1 MIKRQN
7 ACARRTS
14 TRQTTKKVKEKNRT
28 TYVLFIVFHSHIFK
42 VCALWNYN
50 EEEEE
55 ERKRKKDSQNLRVV
69 IVNDR

>member
-1 MIKRQN
+1 
-7 ACARRTS
+7 
-14 TRQTTKKVKEKNRT
+14 VKEKNRT